1 MGLSVQ
7 DRYNSILEAGIL
19 SEIGFIMALL
29 PILHYPDPRLHTR
42 ATSVAEVDEQIRRL
56 VDDMAETMRAAAG
69 IGLAATQVNVH
80 KRLIVLDVSEDQQN
94 LQVFINPKLISRD
107 GIQEREEGCL
117 SVPGIYD
124 RITRAERIVVEALDR
139 EGKSFRLEAEGLLAT
154 CIQHEMDH
162 LEGKV
167 FVEYLSQLKQNRIK
181 TKLRK
186 RARETL

>member
-1 MGLSVQ
+1 
-7 DRYNSILEAGIL
+7 
-19 SEIGFIMALL
+19 MALL
-29 PILHYPDPRLHTR
+29 PILHYPDPRLHIR
-42 ATSVAEVDEQIRRL
+42 AAPVTEVNAEIRKL
-56 VDDMAETMRAAAG
+56 VDDMAETMRAAVG

-94 LQVFINPKLISRD
+94 LQVFINPKLLSRD
-107 GIQEREEGCL
+107 GSQEREEGCL

-124 RITRAERIVVEALDR
+124 RVTRAEHIVVEALDR
-139 EGKSFRLEAEGLLAT
+139 EGNPFTLEAEGLLAT

-162 LEGKV
+162 LDGKV

>member
-1 MGLSVQ
+1 
-7 DRYNSILEAGIL
+7 
-19 SEIGFIMALL
+19 MALL

-42 ATSVAEVDEQIRRL
+42 ASPVVEVDAEIRKL
-56 VDDMAETMRAAAG
+56 VDDMAETMHAAAG

-80 KRLIVLDVSEDQQN
+80 KRLIVLDVSEDQQH
-94 LQVFINPKLISRD
+94 LQVFINPKLLSQD
-107 GIQEREEGCL
+107 GSQEREEGCL

-124 RITRAERIVVEALDR
+124 RVTRAEHIVVEALDR
-139 EGKSFRLEAEGLLAT
+139 EGRLFTLEADGLLAT
-154 CIQHEMDH
+154 CVQHEMDH